1 MDGTTTVAIVAVAAV
16 GLFLYYENQQAQ
28 QAQQAATQNL
38 LLAKVLTP
46 APSASSNPLASLT
59 SLIGPILSAL

>member
-16 GLFLYYENQQAQ
+16 GLFLFYENQQSQ

-46 APSASSNPLASLT
+46 QASASNPLSSLASLV
-59 SLIGPILSAL
+59 GPILSAL